1 MNKLWKLLLAI
12 GGIIGGILLVSNKKK
27 STYKK
32 DLEDN
37 KAKLKEVNKKISK
50 VEKEKEKTKADIK
63 KTSKK
68 IASTKSKIK
77 STKSAKKTTSNFKK
91 KYRKN
96 NLLLFFCYLLLIYL
110 HKIK

>member
-37 KAKLKEVNKKISK
+37 KAKLKEVFSKEIEIKKIVTTGDENQKDRLSNLGGK
-50 VEKEKEKTKADIK
+50 GLF
-63 KTSKK
+63 SKK
-68 IASTKSKIK
+68 IEDELLENIFNSNSQSSAS
-77 STKSAKKTTSNFKK
+77 F
-91 KYRKN
+91 
-96 NLLLFFCYLLLIYL
+96 
-110 HKIK
+110 